1 MYLGHISN
9 ILKKTSFSLNEFH
22 RSLLLIIRKTKY
34 GDKKRDHKAN
44 VTASGYSL
52 DLAFWKNGQIA
63 STPVTLYSNMDMDI
77 GYADVLTMNGSFL
90 VSCYI
95 PNIIRSYEFWY
106 DILK

>member
-1 MYLGHISN
+1 MGKTWSWQDINISADAPSLTSYN
-9 ILKKTSFSLNEFH
+9 NGYILTF
-22 RSLLLIIRKTKY
+22 
-34 GDKKRDHKAN
+34 RDKAN
-44 VTASGYSL
+44 VTSSGYSL